1 MDISKRLC
9 RQEKNFE
16 VKPLIWVG
24 TQDFNYKYNLKY
36 MDYLTKLEIPYEK
49 LILPDVPHSAKTF
62 YQKKGLEIMYFH
74 DRNFGN

>member
-1 MDISKRLC
+1 
-9 RQEKNFE
+9 
-16 VKPLIWVG
+16 
-24 TQDFNYKYNLKY
+24 
-36 MDYLTKLEIPYEK
+36 MDYLTKLEILYEK